1 MIILKVYVH
10 LAEGFEEIEA
20 LTVVDVLRRAEID
33 VQTVSVTGK
42 KEVTGSHQIK
52 VIADSLFEETD
63 YSKADMI
70 VLPGGMPG
78 TLNLEK
84 HEGLREKLLEFQN
97 SGKWLAAICAAP
109 SVLGKLELLKGKTAT
124 CYPGFEK
131 YLVDAEICE
140 DPVVVA
146 GNVITSR
153 GPGTAIYFA
162 LELARI
168 IKGEET
174 ANKLKKG
181 MIVK

>member
-1 MIILKVYVH
+1 MKVYVH
-10 LAEGFEEIEA
+10 LAGGFEEIEA

-33 VQTVSVTGK
+33 VQTVSVTGN
-42 KEVTGSHQIK
+42 KEVAGAHQIK
-52 VIADSLFEETD
+52 VIADLLFEDAD
-63 YSKADMI
+63 YSEAGMI

-84 HEGLREKLLEFQN
+84 HEGLIEKILEFQN
-97 SGKWLAAICAAP
+97 ENKWLAAICAAP
-109 SVLGKLELLKGKTAT
+109 SVLGKMELLKEKTAT

-131 YLVDAEICE
+131 YLEGAGFCE
-140 DPVVVA
+140 NPVAVS

-162 LELARI
+162 LEIVRI

-174 ANKLKKG
+174 AKKLRES
-181 MIVK
+181 MIVG